1 MIQHTFHKEILRA
14 YDFRGTFGQTLLN
27 DDAEALGAALGYFL
41 QHIEKSPNKTIV
53 VGYDG
58 RHSSKGLA
66 EHLTQGLLLAGMK
79 VIQVGLGPTPM
90 LYFAVG
96 HFQAAA
102 GIMVTGS
109 HNPPEDNGFKVMLSN
124 RPFFGED
131 IQRIGI
137 LAAQG
142 FQLSGDVGQVEQRDV
157 YDLYCQNL
165 LSNIR
170 VQRPLKVAWDCGNG
184 AVGAIFSLLVNTLPG
199 EHRILNDKVD
209 GSFPCHPPDP
219 TKPQNLVQLKE
230 ILKEGSFDLG
240 IAFDGDGDR
249 LVALSGSGQSL
260 TGDQLLKF
268 FAENFLRE
276 HPKSKIIGDLK
287 CSDALFSVISDL
299 GGDPIMCR
307 TGHSFIKQ
315 MMLETGAKLAGEV
328 SGHYFFKD
336 RYGGYDDGVY
346 AALRLMEMLAA
357 QEFSL
362 DHWLAHQVETY
373 ITPEIKIPCI
383 ESYKL
388 DVIQRLTDGLKA
400 KGFDLMTLD
409 GVRYSHPN
417 GWWLIRCSNTEPML
431 VLRAEAATVF
441 DLNATLS
448 MLEHEFVEIGV
459 DKTLCHYDIIGHYK
473 R

>member
-1 MIQHTFHKEILRA
+1 MIQHLFHKEILRA
-14 YDFRGTFGQTLLN
+14 YDFRGTFGKTLFN
-27 DDAEALGAALGYFL
+27 EDAKALGSALGYFL
-41 QHIEKSPNKTIV
+41 QEIEKSSNDTVV

-58 RHSSKGLA
+58 RHSSAELA
-66 EHLTQGLLLAGMK
+66 DNLSQGLLLAGMK

-96 HFQAAA
+96 YFNAAA

-131 IQRIGI
+131 IQRIGV

-142 FQLSGDVGQVEQRDV
+142 FQLSGELGRIDQQNM
-157 YDLYCQNL
+157 YDRYNQHL

-170 VQRPLKVAWDCGNG
+170 LQRPLNIAWDCGNG
-184 AVGAIFSLLVNTLPG
+184 AVGAIFSSLIKDLPG
-199 EHRILNDKVD
+199 EHRVLNDQVD

-219 TKPQNLVQLKE
+219 TKPQNLVELQEVLR
-230 ILKEGSFDLG
+230 EGSFDLG
-240 IAFDGDGDR
+240 VAFDGDGDR
-249 LVALSGSGQSL
+249 LVALSGIGQPL
-260 TGDQLLKF
+260 TGDELLKF

-276 HPKSKIIGDLK
+276 HPGSKIIGDLK
-287 CSDALFSVISDL
+287 CSDALFSIISTL
-299 GGDPIMCR
+299 GGEPIMCR

-315 MMLETGAKLAGEV
+315 KMLETGAKLAGEV

-346 AALRLMEMLAA
+346 AALRLMEMLSA

-362 DHWLAHQVETY
+362 EHWLAHQTKTY
-373 ITPEIKIPCI
+373 ITPEIKIPCD
-383 ESYKL
+383 ELYKQE
-388 DVIQRLTDGLKA
+388 VIKKLADGLMA

-409 GVRYSHPN
+409 GVRYSNQN
-417 GWWLIRCSNTEPML
+417 GWWLIRSSNTEAML
-431 VLRAEAATVF
+431 VLRTEAATQS

-448 MLEHEFVEIGV
+448 MLENEFVEIGV
-459 DKTLCHYDIIGHYK
+459 DKTLCQYNIIGHYK